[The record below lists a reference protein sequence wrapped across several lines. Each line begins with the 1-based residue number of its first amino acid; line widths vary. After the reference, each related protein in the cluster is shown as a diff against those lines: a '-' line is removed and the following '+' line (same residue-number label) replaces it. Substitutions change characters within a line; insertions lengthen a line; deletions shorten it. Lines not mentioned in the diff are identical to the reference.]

1 VIPLPGASRTATGGS
16 AEWTDDDIA
25 VHPVPRLY
33 LSSPGLSLPSAN
45 VIIVLGKIPEVKET
59 TNIITNS
66 ESENLSVALW
76 RTVYQ
81 TYTRFKNGMDQV
93 LTEQGLTM
101 EQYLVLTTITYQDP
115 PVRITDIARW
125 LERSTNSITMI
136 VDRMVKAG
144 LLRRVRDRSD
154 RRVVNVFLTSKAENA
169 LGPANPAVWEFMQQG
184 MSPLSSDDKHAFASL
199 LEMINH
205 KLLEYFNPGADVDAM
220 LKDDSR
226 QQGYL
231 MKQWRK
237 QPWLAPPKAK
247 RSSRKSSRKS

>member
-1 VIPLPGASRTATGGS
+1 M
-16 AEWTDDDIA
+16 
-25 VHPVPRLY
+25 
-33 LSSPGLSLPSAN
+33 
-45 VIIVLGKIPEVKET
+45 
-59 TNIITNS
+59 TNHELEDLVVT
-66 ESENLSVALW
+66 LW
-76 RTVYQ
+76 RMLSQ
-81 TYTRFKNGMDQV
+81 AYTRFKNGMDQV

-101 EQYLVLTTITYQDP
+101 EQYLVLVTIKYHDVP
-115 PVRITDIARW
+115 IRITDVARW

-169 LGPANPAVWEFMQQG
+169 LGPANPAAWEFMQQG
-184 MSPLSSDDKHAFASL
+184 MSSLSSKDKNAFASL

-205 KLLEYFNPGADVDAM
+205 KLLEYLNPGADVDGM

-237 QPWLAPPKAK
+237 QPWLATPKA
-247 RSSRKSSRKS
+247 RKSSRKSSGKS